1 MPTTL
6 HASDSTEQRSAEV
19 ALRELINVTLG
30 CTLHPETLDLSS
42 GVKINVDGIDRSN
55 RMLCEVYS
63 RIGRLKGSQPDKV
76 AGDML
81 KLMLAERTL
90 GGTWRKLIC
99 LADSEAAKSFQGRT
113 WLGASIK
120 AFEFELHVIDLP
132 ANVRASLL
140 AAQVRQVMV
149 NASGG

>member
-1 MPTTL
+1 MPKTP

-30 CTLHPETLDLSS
+30 CTLHPETLDLGS

-81 KLMLAERTL
+81 KLMLAERML
-90 GGTWRKLIC
+90 GGTW
-99 LADSEAAKSFQGRT
+99 AGAG
-113 WLGASIK
+113 LGATHGDEHF
-120 AFEFELHVIDLP
+120 APGHTTRP
-132 ANVRASLL
+132 AW
-140 AAQVRQVMV
+140 
-149 NASGG
+149 